1 MIINMNA
8 KAQKFTEFLKAINL
22 DSIFQ
27 VREVPNADGNPVAY
41 STAMEVDK
49 QNLPFLL
56 VIDDSIY
63 TMIQVR
69 VAGQIV
75 KPEKR
80 PAVVEYLNG
89 LNENYKVFKY
99 YVSAE
104 GDIVIESCLVFTDD
118 NFAPELIHAVIN
130 VILQHLNE
138 EYSKIMKVIWAE

>member
-1 MIINMNA
+1 MNK
-8 KAQKFTEFLKAINL
+8 KAEKFTAFLKEIKL

-27 VREVPNADGNPVAY
+27 IREIAENEANPVAY

-75 KPEKR
+75 KAEKR
-80 PAVVEYLNG
+80 PAVIEYLNG

-99 YVSAE
+99 YVSEA
-104 GDIVIESCLVFTDD
+104 GDIVIESCLTFTDD

-130 VILQHLNE
+130 VILQHLQE
-138 EYSKIMKVIWAE
+138 EYSKIMKVVWAE